1 MEVQWLAWH
10 GEEVCKHSRQ
20 AGCGEPEHSGALP
33 RFPRHC
39 IGVGVLSA
47 LAVTHQKAPHSSAL

>member
-10 GEEVCKHSRQ
+10 GEEVYKHSRQ
-20 AGCGEPEHSGALP
+20 P

-39 IGVGVLSA
+39 IGVGILSA